1 MKLYNEAVSENGKRQ
16 FILSGILKK
25 NTFIAQIH
33 LEKFIKELVYTNGG
47 FVTVLECK
55 NDYIYNK
62 VKRILDSNL
71 RENCFVDE
79 NYEFKFKLVG

>member
-1 MKLYNEAVSENGKRQ
+1 MVLFSERVSNKGKKQ
-16 FILSGILKK
+16 IVLNGILKK
-25 NTFIAQIH
+25 NSFLSQMH